1 MKVKR
6 AVSFFGFMTVANKDP
21 DLRVIGMEQSCY
33 LTQRLC
39 FRFLQFHHFV
49 SVNQSIACINK

>member
-1 MKVKR
+1 MKVNR

-33 LTQRLC
+33 LTKKVV
-39 FRFLQFHHFV
+39 FPIPAV
-49 SVNQSIACINK
+49 SSFCLYQSITSVY